1 VSAPQRFDAVVIGA
15 GAGGT
20 TVAIGLTRLGWSV
33 ALVERGAIG
42 GDCTNVG
49 CIPSKTL
56 LDLSAAFAANAAAAG
71 RGEASAVLAAV
82 RARRAEVRARDEA
95 KLAELDSLALV
106 RGHARLVPAAG
117 RTPEVLVEAAA
128 GGAPRRLAARHV
140 VLATGSRPVIVH
152 VPGLEAGVAL
162 TNEHVFELMAP
173 PRHLAVIGGG
183 ATGCELALSMRR
195 LGSEVTLIERAPR
208 LLPGSEPEAAAV
220 VAASLQGA
228 GVRLLT
234 GADPERYSAQAA
246 RLTLRRGDERLAVG
260 DVDRVLMA
268 CGRRPASDGLGLDEV
283 GVRTVAGAIVTDS
296 RHRTSVAGVHAIGDV
311 TGRVASTHAANAQG
325 RRLVRR
331 LALPVPLLPE
341 GDYPTVTFTDPEV
354 AQIGPTLAELARR
367 YPAELL
373 VSHRVDLSDT
383 DRGRTL
389 GLEHGFVRLTAMR
402 ASGRLL
408 AATIVAPFAGE
419 MIHLLTW
426 AQRRRVSLW
435 QLSRLVAAYPTL
447 GEAVR
452 RAADAF
458 VFATLPDL
466 PRQLATYVRW
476 RWRGPHPVR

>member
-1 VSAPQRFDAVVIGA
+1 MIASERFDAVVVGA

-20 TVAIGLTRLGWSV
+20 TVAVGLTRLGWSV
-33 ALVERGAIG
+33 ALVERGAVG

-56 LDLSAAFAANAAAAG
+56 LDLSAAFAANTAAAG
-71 RGEASAVLAAV
+71 CTAASAVLAAV
-82 RARRAEVRARDEA
+82 RERRAEVRARDEA
-95 KLAELDSLALV
+95 KLAALDALLLV
-106 RGHARLVPAAG
+106 RGQARLLPAVG
-117 RTPEVLVEAAA
+117 RTPDVLIEPAAA
-128 GGAPRRLAARHV
+128 PPRRLAARHV
-140 VLATGSRPVIVH
+140 VLATGSRPVVID
-152 VPGLEAGVAL
+152 VPGLEGDVAL
-162 TNEHVFELMAP
+162 TNEDVFELTAP

-183 ATGCELALSMRR
+183 ATGCELALAMRR
-195 LGSEVTLIERAPR
+195 LGSAVTLIERAPR
-208 LLPGSEPEAAAV
+208 LLPASEPEAAV
-220 VAASLQGA
+220 VIAASLAGA
-228 GVRLLT
+228 GVRVLT
-234 GADPERYSAQAA
+234 GAEPERYEPQAE
-246 RLTLRRGDERLAVG
+246 RLTLRRGDERLTADG
-260 DVDRVLMA
+260 VDRVLMA
-268 CGRRPASDGLGLDEV
+268 CGRRPASDGLGLDEA
-283 GVRTVAGAIVTDS
+283 GVRTVAGAVVTDS
-296 RHRTSVAGVHAIGDV
+296 RHRTSVAGLHAIGDV

-341 GDYPTVTFTDPEV
+341 GDYPALTFTDPEL

-367 YPAELL
+367 YPPELL
-373 VSHRVDLSDT
+373 VSHRVDLADT

-408 AATIVAPFAGE
+408 AATIVAPCASE

-435 QLSRLVAAYPTL
+435 QLSRLIAAYPTL

-466 PRQLATYVRW
+466 PRQLASYVRW
-476 RWRGPHPVR
+476 RWRRPHPVR